1 MSINYI
7 YIKIYN
13 LEIIFNLY
21 EILIK
26 FLSHRISII
35 KLNANYHSIINNRMV
50 ILFRIIS
57 VIL

>member
-26 FLSHRISII
+26 FLSLRISII
-35 KLNANYHSIINNRMV
+35 KLNANYHSIINNIMV